1 MKTTTC
7 RLAWAGDQAT
17 GHNLNLPGYGFEAV
31 VLHPILPPSSIIRR
45 VGEWHYLKM
54 APGGKSTVFRV
65 TGLPED
71 QTDEQLAA
79 RLRLVIDEKL
89 QEHERLEIVAKVA
102 VVPSC
107 QNGETSIA
115 LVEFAGGTPQFLSEL
130 VKNPLGDWQ
139 VEIDDT
145 DINFDRHFFGFTQ
158 LYATEPGKAVI
169 AE

>member
-1 MKTTTC
+1 
-7 RLAWAGDQAT
+7 
-17 GHNLNLPGYGFEAV
+17 
-31 VLHPILPPSSIIRR
+31 
-45 VGEWHYLKM
+45 M

-102 VVPSC
+102 LVPSC

-158 LYATEPGKAVI
+158 LYATEAGKAVI